1 VDTTRKVI
9 VVGGGPAG
17 LAAAL
22 QSAEQGCD
30 VELVDSAPRPGGQY
44 YRHLPETMAAR
55 RPQALHHEFAPGAE
69 LMRQVHQHPRI
80 RTRFS
85 CTVWAARRE
94 ADDSVELHLLED
106 ADRWIRVLAATVVLT
121 PGAYD
126 RALPFPGWDLPGVMT
141 PGGAQALLKGQYVLA
156 GRRVVV
162 AGTGPFLLPVA
173 AGLVEAGAT
182 VLGVYDANVPTGWA
196 RHPWTVSTNVAKLAE
211 GCDYIR
217 VLHRAKVPV
226 HFGRAVTRAS
236 GADAVTAVTVSRL
249 DRQWRIRPGADKLVE
264 VDTVCVG
271 WGFTPN
277 VELALALGL
286 ETVVEPRDGSLVVRT
301 DASGATS
308 HPSVFAAGEIAGVGG
323 SSLAVIE
330 GHLAGLAAA
339 CRIGH
344 LTEERRMSASRPLLR
359 RRARQRR
366 FAAALLE
373 VYPVRQGWMSW
384 LEPDTV
390 LCRCEEITVGQVRTG
405 VLELG
410 ASDLRSL
417 KLLTR
422 VGMGMCQG
430 RVCGYAAAC
439 LLRGETGAPLRDP
452 ATLSIRPLVVPVPL
466 GMLAG
471 GSQPQ

>member
-1 VDTTRKVI
+1 VATVHEVVVI
-9 VVGGGPAG
+9 GGGPAG

-22 QSAEQGCD
+22 QAADQGCE
-30 VELVDSAPRPGGQY
+30 VALIDSAPRPGGQY
-44 YRHLPETMAAR
+44 YRHLPAMMAAR
-55 RPQALHHEFAPGAE
+55 QPEALHHGFGWGAE
-69 LMRQVHQHPRI
+69 LMSRVHQHPRI
-80 RTRFS
+80 CTRFS
-85 CTVWAARRE
+85 CTVWAARQE
-94 ADDSVELHLLED
+94 ADGNLELHLLED
-106 ADRWIRVLAATVVLT
+106 ADRWITLLATTVVLA

-126 RALPFPGWDLPGVMT
+126 RVLPFPGWDLPGVMT

-182 VLGVYDANVPTGWA
+182 VIGVYDANVPIGWA
-196 RHPWTVSTNVAKLAE
+196 RHPRAIGGNAAKLAE
-211 GCDYIR
+211 GRDYIR
-217 VLHRAKVPV
+217 VLRRAKVPV
-226 HFGRAVTRAS
+226 RFGRAVTRAV
-236 GADAVTAVTVSRL
+236 GADTVTAVIVSRL
-249 DRQWRIRPGADKLVE
+249 DRQWRVRPGADEVVE
-264 VDTVCVG
+264 VDAACVG

-286 ETVVEPRDGSLVVRT
+286 EAVVEPRDGSLVVRA

-308 HPSVFAAGEIAGVGG
+308 LPSVFAAGEIAGVGG

-330 GHLAGLAAA
+330 GHLAGLGAAW
-339 CRIGH
+339 RTGH
-344 LTEERRMSASRPLLR
+344 LTERRLSAGRALLR

-373 VYPVRQGWMSW
+373 VYPVRPGWTSW
-384 LEPDTV
+384 LDPDTV
-390 LCRCEEITVGQVRTG
+390 LCRCEEVTVGGVRVG
-405 VLELG
+405 VHEMG

-439 LLRGETGAPLRDP
+439 LLQRETGVPLQDP
-452 ATLSIRPLVVPVPL
+452 ASLSIRPLVVPVPL
-466 GMLAG
+466 GTLAN
-471 GSQPQ
+471 GSSSH